1 MPSQPPIATGT
12 PQDAIPTPALIVDE
26 SRLAANLDRAQAYAD
41 ANDVALRPHAKT
53 HKSPEL
59 AREQIARGAIGICVA
74 KLGEAETFA
83 AAGIDDLVMANT
95 TFGDDNARRAARLAC
110 RVRFAI
116 GADHPEQLR
125 ALAAAAVDEGV
136 ELRVRVEV
144 DTGAGRGGQP
154 PGAVP
159 ALVTLASELPG
170 LHVEGLYTY
179 EGYTYDAA
187 DADALADEHRAAQ
200 RTMTDL
206 ATRLGAALGA
216 SPVVSMGSTPSLAAE
231 VPLMP
236 GITEIRPGT
245 SIFFDAA
252 QAALAGGLRHC
263 AAQVLATVVSR
274 VGPRAILDAGSKSLT
289 TDTRPEGVCATRGHG
304 VLLETGGVVA
314 RLSEEHGVVEG
325 EAAVGLVVGQRVHIV
340 PNHVCPVVN
349 LFDRLVMVRGGQVT
363 RVLPVATRGRVD

>member
-1 MPSQPPIATGT
+1 MPPLPPIATGA
-12 PQDAIPTPALIVDE
+12 PLDAIPTPALIVDE
-26 SRLAANLDRAQAYAD
+26 RRLHANLDRAQAYAD
-41 ANDVALRPHAKT
+41 AYGVALRPHAKT
-53 HKSPEL
+53 HKSPAL
-59 AREQIARGAIGICVA
+59 ARQQIARGAVGICVA

-95 TFGDDNARRAARLAC
+95 TVGETNARRAARLAS

-116 GADHPEQLR
+116 GADHPAQLR
-125 ALAAAAVDEGV
+125 DLSAAAAAEGV
-136 ELRVRVEV
+136 RLRVRIEV

-154 PGAVP
+154 PEAVP
-159 ALVTLASELPG
+159 ALATLARELPG
-170 LHVEGLYTY
+170 LVLEGVYTY

-187 DADALADEHRAAQ
+187 DAQALTARHREAQ
-200 RTMTDL
+200 RTLTTVAERL
-206 ATRLGAALGA
+206 APVFDAP
-216 SPVVSMGSTPSLAAE
+216 PVVSMGSTPSLAAE
-231 VPLMP
+231 VPLLA

-252 QAALAGGLRHC
+252 QAALAGGLDRC

-274 VGPRAILDAGSKSLT
+274 VGSRAIVDAGSKSLT
-289 TDTRPEGVCATRGHG
+289 TDTRAAGVCATRGHG

-325 EAAVGLVVGQRVHIV
+325 DDAAGLSVGQRVRIV

-349 LFDRLVMVRGGQVT
+349 LFDRLIVVRDGHVA

>member
-1 MPSQPPIATGT
+1 MSTPSRIAAGT
-12 PQDAIPTPALIVDE
+12 PLSAIPTPAAIVDE
-26 SRLAANLDRAQAYAD
+26 GRLDANLDRAQAYAD

-53 HKSPEL
+53 HKSPAL
-59 AREQIARGAIGICVA
+59 AREQIARGAVGICVA

-95 TFGDDNARRAARLAC
+95 TFGAENARRAARLAA

-116 GADHPEQLR
+116 GADHPDQLR
-125 ALAAAAVDEGV
+125 ALSAAATDEGV

-154 PGAVP
+154 PEAVP
-159 ALVTLASELPG
+159 ALVALGRELPG
-170 LHVEGLYTY
+170 LRLEGLYTY

-187 DADALADEHRAAQ
+187 DVTALTERHREAQATMTALAEKLAA
-200 RTMTDL
+200 DID
-206 ATRLGAALGA
+206 AP
-216 SPVVSMGSTPSLAAE
+216 PVVSMGSTPSLAAD
-231 VPLMP
+231 VPLAP

-252 QAALAGGLRHC
+252 QAALAGGLHHC

-274 VGPRAILDAGSKSLT
+274 IGSRAILDAGSKSLT
-289 TDTRPEGVCATRGHG
+289 TDTRAEGVCATRGHG
-304 VLLETGGVVA
+304 VLLETGGVIA
-314 RLSEEHGVVEG
+314 RLSEEHGVV
-325 EAAVGLVVGQRVHIV
+325 VGDDAEDLVVGQRVRIV

-349 LFDRLVMVRGGQVT
+349 LFDRLIVVRDGEVT

>member
-1 MPSQPPIATGT
+1 MAPLPPVTAGI
-12 PQDAIPTPALIVDE
+12 PVDAVPTPALIVDE
-26 SRLAANLDRAQAYAD
+26 RRLHANLDRAQAYAD
-41 ANDVALRPHAKT
+41 ANGVALRPHAKT
-53 HKSPEL
+53 HKSPAL
-59 AREQIARGAIGICVA
+59 AREQIARGAVGICVA

-95 TFGDDNARRAARLAC
+95 TFGEGNARRAARLAG

-125 ALAAAAVDEGV
+125 DLSAAATAEGV
-136 ELRVRVEV
+136 ELRVRIEV

-154 PGAVP
+154 PEAVP
-159 ALVTLASELPG
+159 ALAALARELPG
-170 LHVEGLYTY
+170 LRLEGVYTY
-179 EGYTYDAA
+179 EGYTYDAV
-187 DADALADEHRAAQ
+187 DAEALAERHRAAQ
-200 RTMTDL
+200 RTLTAVAERL
-206 ATRLGAALGA
+206 ASSFDAP
-216 SPVVSMGSTPSLAAE
+216 PVVSMGSTPSLAAA
-231 VPLMP
+231 VPLIT

-252 QAALAGGLRHC
+252 QAALAGGLDRC
-263 AAQVLATVVSR
+263 AAQVVATVVSR
-274 VGPRAILDAGSKSLT
+274 VGSRAILDAGSKSLT
-289 TDTRPEGVCATRGHG
+289 TDTRAAGVCATRGHG

-325 EAAVGLVVGQRVHIV
+325 DDADGLSVGRRVRIV

-349 LFDRLVMVRGGQVT
+349 LFERLIVVRDGRVV